1 MEINGRAKVR
11 KIGKLIYIFFCKVM
25 KIINRKMDGVVD
37 GREKKESTVEFVRK
51 AVNRLSYDGLTKFDS
66 TSYKDLNTQF
76 GFNRVHKIKKIEDIV
91 FGENREGKNRKSTKF
106 GNC

>member
-1 MEINGRAKVR
+1 M
-11 KIGKLIYIFFCKVM
+11 LH
-25 KIINRKMDGVVD
+25 

-91 FGENREGKNRKSTKF
+91 FGENREGKYYGVNYYKKGIDEEERRKRLSERAMEEEIERTQEKF
-106 GNC
+106 RKR